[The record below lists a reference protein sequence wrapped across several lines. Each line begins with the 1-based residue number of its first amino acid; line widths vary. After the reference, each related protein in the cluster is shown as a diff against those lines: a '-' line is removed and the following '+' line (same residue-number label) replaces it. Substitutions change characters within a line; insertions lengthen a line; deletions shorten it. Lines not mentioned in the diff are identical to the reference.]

1 MLIHDYYVFVLYFP
15 DRKKNPNMWNGDLLK
30 SEFEAKP
37 QVPINNL
44 RAGVF
49 APDVKEKH

>member
-1 MLIHDYYVFVLYFP
+1 
-15 DRKKNPNMWNGDLLK
+15 MWNGDLLK
-30 SEFEAKP
+30 TEFEAKP